1 MIYIYKNL
9 KWNGHIN
16 YLYNVSQVSFFQIS
30 KNFKPRSATILT
42 KLFKIYVRPKFKY
55 NTQILSPY

>member
-42 KLFKIYVRPKFKY
+42 KLFKYM
-55 NTQILSPY
+55 SA